1 MNLKKKSMSKSAD
14 KTPARVL
21 VVAGSDSGGGAGI
34 QADIKT
40 ITMLGG
46 YASTAITA
54 LTVQNTQG
62 VSGVVPAPIAAVT
75 GQMTAILSD
84 IGADAIKTGMLG
96 DKQLI
101 ESIAQTFADFA
112 PNLLKI
118 IDPVMV
124 ATSGDK
130 LLPSNAIDTLK
141 ELLIR
146 DSIITPNAPEASLL
160 CGKDVYDINGQRRAA
175 EYLLEAGAKAAIIKG
190 GHVEGE
196 KIIDLIATPE
206 GEIFCEQERIKSAST
221 HGTGCT
227 LASAIATGIAQGLNL
242 ENAFKRAQI
251 YVAQAIRHAP
261 NIGKGNGP
269 LGHNWPVIHP
279 ELAQNL
285 MSQFKA

>member
-1 MNLKKKSMSKSAD
+1 MNTENKPLG
-14 KTPARVL
+14 RVL
-21 VVAGSDSGGGAGI
+21 VVAGSDSSGGAGI

-62 VSGVVPAPIAAVT
+62 VSGVIPAPIAGVT

-96 DKQLI
+96 DKLLI
-101 ESIAQTFADFA
+101 EAIAQTLADFA
-112 PNLLKI
+112 SNIPRV

-130 LLPSNAIDTLK
+130 LLPNNAIDTLK
-141 ELLIR
+141 ALLIK
-146 DSIITPNAPEASLL
+146 DAIMTPNAPEASLL
-160 CGKDVYDINGQRRAA
+160 TGKEVFDLNGQRRAA

-190 GHVEGE
+190 GHVEGD
-196 KIIDLIATPE
+196 KIVDLIATPD
-206 GEIFCEQERIKSAST
+206 GEIFCEHERINATST

-227 LASAIATGIAQGLNL
+227 LASAIATGIAQGFNL
-242 ENAFKRAQI
+242 ENAFKSAQI
-251 YVAQAIRHAP
+251 YVSQAIQHAP
-261 NIGKGNGP
+261 QLGKGNGP
-269 LGHNWPVIHP
+269 LGHNWPIKNP

-285 MSQFKA
+285 LSQFKA